1 MNGDFDPNGHKN
13 LELFRYYL
21 NRDLQ
26 KIDSSIQDN
35 RGELKGYFI
44 ASLVDILVVF
54 LFSENWIDFGKKW
67 IDEEILIKLITI
79 VVLIVLFIGISW
91 ISNKILQYWHLKR
104 KESGREEY
112 IVDEAKQRTIDGFDN
127 IACDGLLICES
138 YMERYGLTE
147 KPYVKEF
154 YFYEI
159 IHHLTKSTDL
169 FEEIYGHIDL
179 YVSSKKIELIDT
191 YRVNNYIDFT
201 KKINDF
207 LRSEMKEFTKDDE
220 VKRDIDNL
228 DAVVAKWKH
237 IDGLG
242 NKIEYN
248 ESKSVSVSEEGVHIM
263 EEVEKFLKEAETYYL
278 ATVEGDQPRVRPF
291 GTAHIFEGK
300 LYIQT
305 SKKKDVS
312 KQLHANPKAELC
324 AFKGGEWI
332 RVAGELVEDDRAE
345 ARQSMLDAYPEL
357 KKMYAADDGNT
368 EVFYF
373 KNGVA
378 TISSFTHEPK
388 VIKF

>member
-1 MNGDFDPNGHKN
+1 MSGDFDPNGHKN

-26 KIDSSIQDN
+26 KIDNSIQDN
-35 RGELKGYFI
+35 QGELKGYFV

-54 LFSENWIDFGKKW
+54 LFCENWKNK
-67 IDEEILIKLITI
+67 EILTKVMIMVGLITLFLGVS
-79 VVLIVLFIGISW
+79 VVC
-91 ISNKILQYWHLKR
+91 NKISQLWHLR
-104 KESGREEY
+104 RRESGREEY
-112 IVDEAKQRTIDGFDN
+112 IVDEAKQRKIDGFDN
-127 IACDGLLICES
+127 IACDSLLICES

-147 KPYVKEF
+147 KPYVREF
-154 YFYEI
+154 YFYEV

-169 FEEIYGHIDL
+169 FEEIYGNREL
-179 YVSSKKIELIDT
+179 YISSKKIELIDT
-191 YRVNNYIDFT
+191 YRVNNYIDFAR
-201 KKINDF
+201 KINEF
-207 LRSEMKEFTKDDE
+207 LRNEMKKFTEDSE
-220 VKRDIDNL
+220 VKKDIDNL
-228 DAVVAKWKH
+228 DATIAKWKH
-237 IDGLG
+237 IDASGRVLEAEEKLTSME
-242 NKIEYN
+242 KI
-248 ESKSVSVSEEGVHIM
+248 V
-263 EEVEKFLKEAETYYL
+263 KFLKGAETYYL

-305 SKKKDVS
+305 GKKKDVS

-324 AFKGGEWI
+324 AFKDDEWI
-332 RVAGELVEDDRAE
+332 RVAGELVEDDRVE
-345 ARQSMLDAYPEL
+345 ARKSMLDAYPGL
-357 KKMYAADDGNT
+357 KKKYAADDGNT

>member
-54 LFSENWIDFGKKW
+54 LFSENWIDFSKKW

-79 VVLIVLFIGISW
+79 VVLIVLFIGVSW

-112 IVDEAKQRTIDGFDN
+112 IVDEAKQRMIDGFDN

-179 YVSSKKIELIDT
+179 YVSSKEIELIDT
-191 YRVNNYIDFT
+191 YRVNNYMDFA

-207 LRSEMKEFTKDDE
+207 LRSEMKEFTKDNE

-242 NKIEYN
+242 NKIECN
-248 ESKSVSVSEEGVHIM
+248 GSQSVS
-263 EEVEKFLKEAETYYL
+263 
-278 ATVEGDQPRVRPF
+278 D
-291 GTAHIFEGK
+291 
-300 LYIQT
+300 
-305 SKKKDVS
+305 SKK
-312 KQLHANPKAELC
+312 
-324 AFKGGEWI
+324 
-332 RVAGELVEDDRAE
+332 
-345 ARQSMLDAYPEL
+345 
-357 KKMYAADDGNT
+357 DG
-368 EVFYF
+368 
-373 KNGVA
+373 
-378 TISSFTHEPK
+378 
-388 VIKF
+388 